1 MKADASNKFT
11 HTLENQWKSNTPTV
25 KNKNKQ
31 TVKQRNWVKAGTGA
45 FSRFFRHMYWRELRK
60 NQHRYYNKF
69 PTTDIDLNLKQKPDI
84 SFIMKFKVYF
94 KQKVWSSFL
103 PLSINFL

>member
-31 TVKQRNWVKAGTGA
+31 TVKQRNWVKAGAGA

-69 PTTDIDLNLKQKPDI
+69 PTTDIDLNLKQKRDI

-94 KQKVWSSFL
+94 NQKVWSSFL